1 MKHKEASQAKKA
13 SKAGAG
19 IENLFLALPLGLIL
33 EQGGEAVSK
42 DEKGSVVSYESRLM
56 GSAFYVQDSIPSL
69 QTCLC
74 SKIGWLGRVD
84 PSTDPTTDQSSS
96 NPRRKKRVEYFIMK
110 E

>member
-42 DEKGSVVSYESRLM
+42 DEKG
-56 GSAFYVQDSIPSL
+56 
-69 QTCLC
+69 
-74 SKIGWLGRVD
+74 
-84 PSTDPTTDQSSS
+84 
-96 NPRRKKRVEYFIMK
+96 
-110 E
+110 